1 MPIRKVET
9 VRKRDGRVVPYDEQK
24 IAEAYDASQ
33 VIHGQQYKNL
43 VPKPPLEYFKMFYG
57 DTALNGSAAGLM
69 CGYRFFGADHL
80 VFATDMPFDVEF
92 GDRGTRKTIESVEA
106 LGLSDIE
113 KKMVYEGNARRLLR
127 L

>member
-1 MPIRKVET
+1 LKRPPI
-9 VRKRDGRVVPYDEQK
+9 
-24 IAEAYDASQ
+24 
-33 VIHGQQYKNL
+33 
-43 VPKPPLEYFKMFYG
+43 EYFKMFYG

-92 GDRGTRKTIESVEA
+92 GDRGTRKTIQSVEA
-106 LGLSDIE
+106 LDLSAAE
-113 KKMVYEGNARRLLR
+113 KKMVYEDNARRLLR